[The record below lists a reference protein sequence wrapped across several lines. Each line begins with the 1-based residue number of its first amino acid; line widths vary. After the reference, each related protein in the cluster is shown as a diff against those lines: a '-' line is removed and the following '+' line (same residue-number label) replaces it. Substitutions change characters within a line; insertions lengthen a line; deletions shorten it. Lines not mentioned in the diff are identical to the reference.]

1 MLQHW
6 RLQYGR
12 HGQRPSS
19 TTTILTNENANLTL
33 NSGGGWDMTS
43 GSKSAVANSI
53 ETTAYSGEGAM
64 PSAIPG
70 QPSWYYTTHAKES
83 GSNMVDQTQMVV
95 WTVVNGNW
103 ATTTN
108 YSGSTSTSE
117 TYFKFTAAATDAGLG
132 ATPSSLGAYSFR
144 VRSNRKPNR

>member
-1 MLQHW
+1 
-6 RLQYGR
+6 
-12 HGQRPSS
+12 
-19 TTTILTNENANLTL
+19 
-33 NSGGGWDMTS
+33 MTS
-43 GSKSAVANSI
+43 GSKFAVANSI

-64 PSAIPG
+64 PSGHG

-108 YSGSTSTSE
+108 CSGSTSTSE
-117 TYFKFTAAATDAGLG
+117 TYFKFTAAATDAGLKRYAIEPG
-132 ATPSSLGAYSFR
+132 RLFVQHR
-144 VRSNRKPNR
+144 IENR